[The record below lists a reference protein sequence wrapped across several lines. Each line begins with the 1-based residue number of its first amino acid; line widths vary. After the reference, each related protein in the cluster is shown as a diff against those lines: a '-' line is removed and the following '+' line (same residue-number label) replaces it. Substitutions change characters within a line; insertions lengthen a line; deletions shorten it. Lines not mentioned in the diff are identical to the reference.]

1 VSREPHALHLFALV
15 VVEADDGR
23 FLLVQERKH
32 GQSWYLPAGR
42 VDPGEDFA
50 AAALRETLEEAGLPI
65 RLTGML
71 RLEHSP
77 SPASAAGAGRMR
89 AIFVARPSSTRAPK
103 STADEHSLQAAWFTL
118 AEIKALPL
126 RGPEAYDWCAAVA
139 AGAAAAPLSLFTAE
153 GRP

>member
-1 VSREPHALHLFALV
+1 MSRDPHALHLFALV
-15 VVEADDGR
+15 VVESDDGR

-32 GQSWYLPAGR
+32 GQAWYLPAGR
-42 VDPGEDFA
+42 VDPGEDFP

-65 RLTGML
+65 RLTGVL
-71 RLEHSP
+71 RVEHA
-77 SPASAAGAGRMR
+77 PATSGAGRMR
-89 AIFVARPSSTRAPK
+89 TIFVARPSSTRAPK

-139 AGAAAAPLSLFTAE
+139 AGAPAAPLSLFTAE
-153 GRP
+153 GRRP